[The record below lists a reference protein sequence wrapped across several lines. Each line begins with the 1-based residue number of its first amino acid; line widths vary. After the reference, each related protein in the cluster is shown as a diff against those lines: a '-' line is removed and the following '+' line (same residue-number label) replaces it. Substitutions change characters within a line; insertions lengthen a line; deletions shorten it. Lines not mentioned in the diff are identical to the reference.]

1 MASVKRI
8 CVYCGSSG
16 RVDETYRA
24 AATRLGVDP
33 RQGRDRAGLWRRAGR
48 ADGAPRGRGARRAA
62 GASPASSRP
71 SARPEVGHTGLSE
84 LLVVGNMHERKRRMF
99 EMSDA
104 FAVLPGGLGT
114 LDETFEILTWKQLG
128 LHDKPVIIVD
138 VAGYWT
144 PLLELIEHTLP
155 AASPAAAACSF
166 SASCR
171 GSRTCCRRSRRRRSR
186 ARARAQARLIRAT
199 RRPRAALRRARE
211 LLWLRRALHALHGTH
226 QTWRRS
232 R

>member
-24 AATRLGVDP
+24 AATRLGVILAKAGIELVYGG
-33 RQGRDRAGLWRRAGR
+33 GRVGLMGLL
-48 ADGAPRGRGARRAA
+48 ADAALASGGRGT
-62 GASPASSRP
+62 GIIPSPP
-71 SARPEVGHTGLSE
+71 HDQEVGHTGLSE
-84 LLVVGNMHERKRRMF
+84 LLIVDNMHQRKRRMF

-114 LDETFEILTWKQLG
+114 LDETLEILTWKQLG

-144 PLLELIEHTLP
+144 PLLELVEHAVASGFASRRSLQLFRVVPRVEDLLP
-155 AASPAAAACSF
+155 ALAAAP
-166 SASCR
+166 
-171 GSRTCCRRSRRRRSR
+171 
-186 ARARAQARLIRAT
+186 Q
-199 RRPRAALRRARE
+199 PE
-211 LLWLRRALHALHGTH
+211 LEPEPKL
-226 QTWRRS
+226 
-232 R
+232 